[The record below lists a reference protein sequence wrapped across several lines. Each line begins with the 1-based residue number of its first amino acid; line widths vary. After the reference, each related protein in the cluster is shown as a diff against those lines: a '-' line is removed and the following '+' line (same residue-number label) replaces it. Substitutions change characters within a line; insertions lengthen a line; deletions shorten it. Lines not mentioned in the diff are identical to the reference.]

1 MHIQVLLE
9 IVGTSRIEHSIV
21 IIKVENIEFEEK
33 IRLSK
38 KKHILNL
45 HLESTKCKT

>member
-9 IVGTSRIEHSIV
+9 IVETSRIEHSIV

-38 KKHILNL
+38 KKTYFEFASGKH
-45 HLESTKCKT
+45 EM